1 MQYFGSNNVEG
12 VEESWVEVDMNWVEV
27 DGTGWRWIWVHGLA
41 IPIALDSF
49 QVENKMNKKIYN
61 FHFLSYRLNFLLKNV
76 ICSNVNFIMAGDIY
90 LLRVKILL

>member
-12 VEESWVEVDMNWVEV
+12 VEESWVKVEMSWVEV
-27 DGTGWRWIWVHGLA
+27 DGAEWRWIWVHGLA

-61 FHFLSYRLNFLLKNV
+61 FHFLSYRLNFLPKNV